1 MLYST
6 YQNDVCRLLAP
17 VVIHVGIVAPSRP
30 GQSEDCDEL
39 QSATFLTTFLLF
51 CLCCSPFPRP
61 EQAAATP
68 LLGEV
73 FTIPTRA
80 LSWLKEPSS
89 AFTFKT
95 ILRHY
100 AKWALTHGK

>member
-80 LSWLKEPSS
+80 FSWLKEPSS
-89 AFTFKT
+89 ASSFH
-95 ILRHY
+95 I
-100 AKWALTHGK
+100 